1 MGKQLRYLE
10 IAQIIKK
17 RIKNGTFA
25 QGESLPSQKELSEI
39 FETSIMTAR
48 QALAVLEE
56 EGIISVIHG
65 VGTFVKAPTLH
76 SDEISLQG
84 FQNEMDRQKLKILTT
99 IVEKKY
105 AVVKE
110 GLNRVFDNDTS
121 EFSCLVRQ
129 RTLEGRPVILQRSW
143 VSAENQSVIEEYK
156 EDESLYHLFTER
168 TNIMVTLG
176 REIVTPVILGR
187 EEMALLNISE
197 PCSAFHSRRISI
209 SLDDKVVL
217 YDEAYLPG
225 PYVIMASSKHG
236 RNNKFKYIINKDGAM
251 DPLEGFN
258 DPELWEDLK

>member
-10 IAQIIKK
+10 IAQIIKD

-25 QGESLPSQKELSEI
+25 HGESLPSQKEMSEI
-39 FETSIMTAR
+39 FSTSIMTAR

-65 VGTFVKAPTLH
+65 VGTFVAAPALH
-76 SDEISLQG
+76 SDAISLQG
-84 FQNEMDRQKLKILTT
+84 FQNEMDRQKLKISTT
-99 IVEKKY
+99 IVEKKHGL
-105 AVVKE
+105 VKDE
-110 GLNRVFDNDTS
+110 LNRVFKNEQS

-129 RTLEGRPVILQRSW
+129 RTLGEQPVILQRSW
-143 VSAENQSVIEEYK
+143 VASENRSVIEEYT
-156 EDESLYHLFTER
+156 EDKSLYQFFTER

-176 REIVTPVILGR
+176 REIVTPIILGSK
-187 EEMALLNISE
+187 ELSLLDLHE

-209 SLDDKVVL
+209 SLDEKVVL

-225 PYVIMASSKHG
+225 PYVIMASSKRG
-236 RNNKFKYIINKDGAM
+236 RSNKFKYIINKDGAM
-251 DPLEGFN
+251 DPLESFN